1 MAGPLNGASGLLKVV
16 PALFKRLDDL
26 VTSVRDVADVTRGM
40 AQEVHELRGDL
51 VDGLAG
57 LREDTQAL
65 RAEVATMSQGV
76 ESLDARVA
84 KLDTSLDNVD
94 ALVNRFTRR
103 GRASRREQDSST
115 AA

>member
-1 MAGPLNGASGLLKVV
+1 MAGPFNGASGLLKVV

-26 VTSVRDVADVTRGM
+26 IGAVTDVADVTRGM
-40 AQEVHELRGDL
+40 AQDVKALRGELIDGLAKLHDDTEALRGD
-51 VDGLAG
+51 
-57 LREDTQAL
+57 
-65 RAEVATMSQGV
+65 VATMSQGV

-84 KLDTSLDNVD
+84 NLDSSLDNVD

-103 GRASRREQDSST
+103 GRQSRRGQDSN